1 MAKAVVRAGLVAVSL
16 AWALGAQVVL
26 AAELGSFVKEGS
38 KAAGLS
44 ACVEPTDDMRRN
56 HMEMI
61 KHQRDAT
68 VHEGIRG
75 TKHSLAGCI
84 ECHVSPGPDGQ
95 PVAANAPHQFCNAC
109 HSFAAVDVNCF
120 GCHAAVP
127 NGGPLSEAARA
138 AHQTAGVAGV
148 LAGTPAGTPA
158 GTNAEGR

>member
-26 AAELGSFVKEGS
+26 AADLGYFVKEGS

-44 ACVEPTDDMRRN
+44 ACVEPTEEMRRN

-61 KHQRDAT
+61 KHQRDET
-68 VHEGIRG
+68 VHGGIRG

-84 ECHVSPGPDGQ
+84 DCHVSTGPDGHPL
-95 PVAANAPHQFCNAC
+95 PVNGERQFCNAC
-109 HSFAAVDVNCF
+109 HTYAAVDVNCF

-127 NGGPLSEAARA
+127 RGGPVSEAALA
-138 AHQTAGVAGV
+138 AHEAADVV
-148 LAGTPAGTPA
+148 LTQGGTHG
-158 GTNAEGR
+158 EGRKP

>member
-16 AWALGAQVVL
+16 AWAFGAQAVL
-26 AAELGSFVKEGS
+26 AADLGSFVKEGS
-38 KAAGLS
+38 KAAGVD

-84 ECHVSPGPDGQ
+84 DCHVSIGPDGHPT
-95 PVAANAPHQFCNAC
+95 PVNGEHQFCSAC
-109 HSFAAVDVNCF
+109 HAYTAVDVNCF

-127 NGGPLSEAARA
+127 NGGPVNEAALA
-138 AHQTAGVAGV
+138 AHRSAGIAM
-148 LAGTPAGTPA
+148 T
-158 GTNAEGR
+158 EGATRGEGQ